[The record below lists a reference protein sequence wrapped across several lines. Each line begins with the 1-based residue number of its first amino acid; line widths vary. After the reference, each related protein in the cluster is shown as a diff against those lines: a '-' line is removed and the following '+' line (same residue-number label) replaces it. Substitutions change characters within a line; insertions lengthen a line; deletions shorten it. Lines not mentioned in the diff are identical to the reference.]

1 MQDLKSYT
9 IKTFETGPM
18 LNFIYLIIDNKTK
31 HTAIVDPAWDLV
43 EIYKYINDN
52 NLILQKILL
61 THSHHDHVN
70 AIDEILKIYD
80 IPVHINNKEKSFWGK
95 NYDNFLV
102 NYGGDT
108 IKLGGLDIT
117 SIHSPGHTPG
127 STCFHLD
134 KNLIAGDT
142 LFVFGCGRCDL
153 DGGNP
158 EEMFKT
164 LGQIKSSLDK
174 DTIILPGH
182 NYSIKK
188 ESILSEELK
197 GNPFFHFT
205 KLDSFIEYRMKV
217 HDNIRSSPYSPVE
230 KN

>member
-9 IKTFETGPM
+9 IKTFEVGPM

-31 HTAIVDPAWDLV
+31 YTAIIDPAWDLS

-52 NLILQKILL
+52 NLILRKILL

-80 IPVHINNKEKSFWGK
+80 VPVHINDKERSFWGK
-95 NYDNFLV
+95 NYDNFLI

-108 IKLGGLDIT
+108 IKLGDLDIK

-127 STCFHLD
+127 STCYHLD

-153 DGGNP
+153 HGGSP

-164 LGQIKSSLDK
+164 LGHIKSSLDK
-174 DTIILPGH
+174 NTVILPGH

-188 ESILSEELK
+188 ESTLNEELK

-205 KLDSFIEYRMKV
+205 QLDNFIEYRMKV